1 MRNETRDKQVT
12 RCKTE
17 RKKVVWKA
25 PGTVAHVRSKFARGI
40 STLFFFQVE
49 IFARIKK
56 RGGKNNE
63 ENRRRT
69 CPHNKSG
76 NVTNFNRTTI
86 K

>member
-56 RGGKNNE
+56 RGEKITRKIGGG
-63 ENRRRT
+63 RVPIISR
-69 CPHNKSG
+69 
-76 NVTNFNRTTI
+76 VT
-86 K
+86 